1 MNIAIQKPQ
10 QALAWRIE
18 FADRALGGE
27 LPQIREPRSAWV
39 HIHEVN
45 APAALLDTTAPEG
58 AVNGLT
64 FVFLATGVATPF
76 EVQKHAAESWM
87 APRPGEDG
95 VTLEVQFRSERLL
108 WRRGRALCFGSPQAA
123 AEVLAGVSRFTF
135 CESELSRLEQQVQT
149 SWLTLEGDMELMKRL
164 SSRDLKRQ
172 EHINAMTR
180 TATTMSVAYVRLQ
193 AALETSPR
201 DLTGPAR
208 RLFLELAL
216 QADAV
221 DRLRRLD
228 DAIEVLEDF
237 YGDMREQLSEF
248 RYFKKEYLVTF
259 LILLVLVGEFL
270 ISIERFVGWQTPA
283 KGQYILPGAAS
294 ESPIDQLPRA
304 ASKPL
309 KPDARQLIDEPN

>member
-18 FADRALGGE
+18 FADRGE
-27 LPQIREPRSAWV
+27 EPPHIREPRLAWV
-39 HIHEVN
+39 HIHKVD
-45 APAALLDTTAPEG
+45 APAVLLDTTAPEG

-64 FVFLATGVATPF
+64 FVFLPTGVATPF

-95 VTLEVQFRSERLL
+95 GTLEIQFRSERLL
-108 WRRGRALCFGSPQAA
+108 WRRGRALCFGSSQAT
-123 AEVLAGVSRFTF
+123 AEVLAAVSRFSF
-135 CESELSRLEQQVQT
+135 CESELARLEEQVQM
-149 SWLTLEGDMELMKRL
+149 SWVTLEGDMGLMKRL
-164 SSRDLKRQ
+164 SSRDLKHQ
-172 EHINAMTR
+172 DHINAMTR
-180 TATTMSVAYVRLQ
+180 TATAMSVAYVRLQ
-193 AALETSPR
+193 AALETPPK

-259 LILLVLVGEFL
+259 LILLVLFSELL
-270 ISIERFVGWQTPA
+270 ISVEKITPW
-283 KGQYILPGAAS
+283 IS
-294 ESPIDQLPRA
+294 EFCTNVLWTICRA
-304 ASKPL
+304 HG
-309 KPDARQLIDEPN
+309 

>member
-10 QALAWRIE
+10 QTLAWRIE
-18 FADRALGGE
+18 FADRAPGGE

-45 APAALLDTTAPEG
+45 APAALLNTTAPEG

-95 VTLEVQFRSERLL
+95 GTLEVQFRSERLL

-123 AEVLAGVSRFTF
+123 AEVLASVTRFTF

-149 SWLTLEGDMELMKRL
+149 SWSTLEQDMELMKRL

-172 EHINAMTR
+172 AHINSMTR
-180 TATTMSVAYVRLQ
+180 SATTMSMAYVRLQ
-193 AALETSPR
+193 AALETSPK

-228 DAIEVLEDF
+228 DAIEVFEDF

-248 RYFKKEYLVTF
+248 RYHKMEYLMTF
-259 LILLVLVGEFL
+259 LILLVLLTDLL
-270 ISIERFVGWQTPA
+270 ISGERLVGWQMFTL
-283 KGQYILPGAAS
+283 GQYFPSGVAS
-294 ESPIDQLPRA
+294 ESLPRVTN
-304 ASKPL
+304 KPL
-309 KPDARQLIDEPN
+309 VEQSSSSE